1 MNKIVW
7 SDSFAR
13 KLKRLLKQNPQLRS
27 LVKQKLD
34 LIAENPFHPSLRTH
48 KLKGDLSDKWSCS
61 LDYNNRII
69 FKFIESSESEEKEI
83 LLLVIGSH
91 DQVY

>member
-34 LIAENPFHPSLRTH
+34 LIAENPFHPSLHTH